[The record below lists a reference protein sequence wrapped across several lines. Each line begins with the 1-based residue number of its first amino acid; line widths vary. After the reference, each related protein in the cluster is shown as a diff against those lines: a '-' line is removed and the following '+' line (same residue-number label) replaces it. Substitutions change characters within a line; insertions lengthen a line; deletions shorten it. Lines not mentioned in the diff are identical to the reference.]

1 MSEYHDF
8 LKFLHSQPNSPVL
21 VKYEMQYFGKVN
33 NSFRSNID
41 RWQELQG
48 QGRVCDRRAQLPV
61 RMRQYPRLLR
71 VHLSARVQPAWGSV
85 SGYRRMCRTTG
96 WACFVV
102 Y

>member
-1 MSEYHDF
+1 MIFWQSKQFNLIGLNLY
-8 LKFLHSQPNSPVL
+8 
-21 VKYEMQYFGKVN
+21 
-33 NSFRSNID
+33 
-41 RWQELQG
+41 RWQKLQG
-48 QGRVCDRRAQLPV
+48 QGRVRDRRAQLPV
-61 RMRQYPRLLR
+61 RVRQHPRLIR